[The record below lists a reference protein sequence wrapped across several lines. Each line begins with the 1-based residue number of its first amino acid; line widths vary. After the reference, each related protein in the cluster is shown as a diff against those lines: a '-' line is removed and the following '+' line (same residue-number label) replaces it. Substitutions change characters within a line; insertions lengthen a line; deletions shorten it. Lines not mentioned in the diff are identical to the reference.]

1 MKKVIIP
8 VLLIMIAYT
17 TNHSDAQ
24 NPFPTPSVWENT
36 ANFIKPVPLA
46 PYREV
51 DIVWS
56 MRVWRVINFK
66 EKRNLQFYYPTEVA
80 DGRISFMQMIIKG
93 MEYNLITP
101 YQDEEF
107 TKPINYRDLMASFEV
122 TDSVEIIDL
131 DTGLPT
137 IKAITKKLNPED
149 IYQIRIKEDWFIDKQ
164 KSYLEVRIL
173 GICPVLLVKDDNDNV
188 KGNLPMFW
196 INFDQARLLFANI
209 QTFNPFNDAMR
220 LTYDDLFLKRIFSS
234 YIIKKS
240 NVYNRSIAE
249 YKMGIDAL
257 LESEQI
263 KDDIFN
269 TELDLWEY

>member
-17 TNHSDAQ
+17 ANHSDAQ
-24 NPFPTPSVWENT
+24 NPFATSNVWGNT
-36 ANFIKPVPLA
+36 ANFIKPTPLA
-46 PYREV
+46 PYRE
-51 DIVWS
+51 
-56 MRVWRVINFK
+56 
-66 EKRNLQFYYPTEVA
+66 A
-80 DGRISFMQMIIKG
+80 
-93 MEYNLITP
+93 
-101 YQDEEF
+101 
-107 TKPINYRDLMASFEV
+107 
-122 TDSVEIIDL
+122 
-131 DTGLPT
+131 
-137 IKAITKKLNPED
+137 D

-173 GICPVLLVKDDNDNV
+173 GICPILLVKDDNDNV

-196 INFDQARLLFANI
+196 INFEQARLLFANV

-220 LTYDDLFLKRIFSS
+220 LTYDDLFMKRIFSS

-249 YKMGIDAL
+249 YKTGIDAL